1 MQLPLLPFQILRE
14 RTDRPTGHKNCP
26 SSSLPFPISTPEWEG
41 FRKLFLF
48 LLAPPFISHIFL
60 FFLFLL
66 CVFAAPFC
74 ASDRG
79 RQRRS
84 VQRSNVCLAGFFLK
98 KNYTAASPFPFYF
111 SSKVLCIVLG
121 NRRACPTFYFD
132 ALRGPVLFLFF
143 SFGRS
148 HCLISVLRA

>member
-60 FFLFLL
+60 FSLSPL
-66 CVFAAPFC
+66 CVCGSFLRVRPWKTEEKRPAKQYVSGWFFKKKN
-74 ASDRG
+74 S
-79 RQRRS
+79 RRRLS
-84 VQRSNVCLAGFFLK
+84 FSLPFFLPK
-98 KNYTAASPFPFYF
+98 YYALFWEIAVRVPLFILTRSEDLSSSYFFPSAA
-111 SSKVLCIVLG
+111 LIV
-121 NRRACPTFYFD
+121 
-132 ALRGPVLFLFF
+132 
-143 SFGRS
+143 
-148 HCLISVLRA
+148 